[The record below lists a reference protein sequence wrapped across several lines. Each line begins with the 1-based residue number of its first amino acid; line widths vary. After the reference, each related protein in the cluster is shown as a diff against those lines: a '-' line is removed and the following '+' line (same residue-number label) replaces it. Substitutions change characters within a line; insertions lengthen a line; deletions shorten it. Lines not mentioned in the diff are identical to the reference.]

1 MRIYSSKTR
10 RGTAVLACG
19 LGMAMMMTACGSSD
33 DDSPDAKGASVDC
46 AKFEQY
52 GDLKGKT
59 VSVYTSIITPEDKPH
74 IDSYKPFEEC
84 TGATIKYEGSKEFEA
99 QLPIR
104 IEAGNP
110 PDIAYLPQPG
120 SLRTLVAQFPDAFK
134 PAPEEVVKN
143 IDENF
148 DPAWKEY
155 GSVDGKLYAAPLGS
169 NVKSF
174 VWYSP
179 KMFADNGWKIPTTLD
194 ELMTLSDT
202 IAAKGIKPWCAGI
215 GSGDATGWPVT
226 DWLEDFMLRTSDVD
240 TYDKWTKH
248 EIPFTDPKVVTA
260 LDAVGAIL
268 KNDKYVNGGLGNVKT
283 IASTQFQEGGIP
295 ILRGECA
302 MHRQASFYGSNFAEA
317 GAEIGEDKDV
327 FAFYLP
333 NKTTDEKPVLVAGE
347 FTAAFADR
355 PEVKA
360 FLAYL
365 SSAEW
370 ANAKAALSTGWVS
383 ANKNADPANFKNP
396 IDRLSVEIIQD
407 PNAVTRFDASDL
419 MPGAVNTAFWKQM
432 TDWITGKSTADA
444 LSGVEKSWP

>member
-1 MRIYSSKTR
+1 MKSSKTR

-19 LGMAMMMTACGSSD
+19 LGLSLMLTACGSD
-33 DDSPDAKGASVDC
+33 DDEPEAKGADVDC
-46 AKFEQY
+46 AAFEEY
-52 GDLKGKT
+52 GDLEGKT

-84 TGATIKYEGSKEFEA
+84 TGATIEYEGSKEFEA

-120 SLRTLVAQFPDAFK
+120 SLRTLVAQFPDAFVA
-134 PAPEEVVKN
+134 APEAVVTN

-155 GSVDGKLYAAPLGS
+155 GSVDGTFYAAPLGS

-179 KMFADNGWKIPTTLD
+179 AMFEENGWEIPTTMD
-194 ELMTLSDT
+194 ELMSLSDT
-202 IAAKGIKPWCAGI
+202 IAGTGIKPWCAGI

-226 DWLEDFMLRTSDVD
+226 DWLEDYMLRTAGPEA
-240 TYDKWTKH
+240 YDQWQTH
-248 EIPFTDPKVVTA
+248 EIPFNDPQVVEA
-260 LDAVGAIL
+260 LDGVGSIL
-268 KNDKYVNGGLGNVKT
+268 KNEEYVNGGLGNVQT
-283 IASTQFQEGGIP
+283 IASTTFQEGGIP

-302 MHRQASFYGSNFAEA
+302 MHRMASFYGSNFAEA

-333 NKTTDEKPVLVAGE
+333 AESADEKPVLVAGE

-355 PEVKA
+355 PEVQA

-383 ANKNADPANFKNP
+383 ANKNADPENFKNP

-419 MPGAVNTAFWKQM
+419 MPGAVNTEFWRQM
-432 TDWITGKSTADA
+432 TDWITGKSTSQALDA
-444 LSGVEKSWP
+444 IENSWP

>member
-1 MRIYSSKTR
+1 MNSSKTR

-19 LGMAMMMTACGSSD
+19 LGLSLMLTACGSD
-33 DDSPDAKGASVDC
+33 DEPEAKGADVDC
-46 AKFEQY
+46 AAFEEY
-52 GDLKGKT
+52 GDLEGKT

-120 SLRTLVAQFPDAFK
+120 SLRTLVAQFPDAFV
-134 PAPEEVVKN
+134 PAPDAVVKN

-155 GSVDGKLYAAPLGS
+155 GSVDGTFYAAPLGS

-179 KMFADNGWKIPTTLD
+179 AMFEENGWEIPTTMD

-202 IAAKGIKPWCAGI
+202 IASKDIKPWCAGI

-226 DWLEDFMLRTSDVD
+226 DWLEDFMLRTAGPDV
-240 TYDKWTKH
+240 YDQWQVN
-248 EIPFTDPKVVTA
+248 EIPFNDPQDVEA
-260 LDAVGAIL
+260 LDAVGSIL
-268 KNDKYVNGGLGNVKT
+268 KNEEYVNGGLGNVQT
-283 IASTQFQEGGIP
+283 IASTTFQEGGIP

-302 MHRQASFYGSNFAEA
+302 MHRMASFYGSNFAEA

-333 NKTTDEKPVLVAGE
+333 AETADEKPVLVAGE

-355 PEVKA
+355 PEVQA

-419 MPGAVNTAFWKQM
+419 MPGAVNTEFWRQM
-432 TDWITGKSTADA
+432 TDWITGKSTSQALDA
-444 LSGVEKSWP
+444 IENSWP

>member
-1 MRIYSSKTR
+1 M
-10 RGTAVLACG
+10 V
-19 LGMAMMMTACGSSD
+19 TACGSSD
-33 DDSPDAKGASVDC
+33 DDSPEAKGGDVDC

-52 GDLKGKT
+52 GDLEGKT
-59 VSVYTSIITPEDKPH
+59 VSIYTSIITPEDKPH

-84 TGATIKYEGSKEFEA
+84 TGATVKYEGSKEFEA

-120 SLRTLVAQFPDAFK
+120 SLRTLVAQFPDKFK

-179 KMFADNGWKIPTTLD
+179 SMFKDNGWEIPTTLD

-202 IAAKGIKPWCAGI
+202 IAEKGIKPWCAGI

-226 DWLEDFMLRTSDVD
+226 DWLEDFMLRTADTD

-268 KNDKYVNGGLGNVKT
+268 KNDDYVNGGLGNVKT

-302 MHRQASFYGSNFAEA
+302 LHRQASFYGSNFAEA

-370 ANAKAALSTGWVS
+370 ANAKAAISSGWVS

-396 IDRLSVEIIQD
+396 IDKLSVEIIQD

>member
-1 MRIYSSKTR
+1 VRRNSSKTR
-10 RGTAVLACG
+10 GRALLACG
-19 LGMAMMMTACGSSD
+19 LGLSLILTACGGD
-33 DDSPDAKGASVDC
+33 EDEPGGDAKGADVDC
-46 AKFEQY
+46 AAFEEY
-52 GDLKGKT
+52 GDLSGKT

-74 IDSYKPFEEC
+74 IDSYKPFEDC
-84 TGATIKYEGSKEFEA
+84 TGAKVEYEGSKEFEA

-120 SLRTLVAQFPDAFK
+120 SLRTLVEQFPDAFVA
-134 PAPEEVVKN
+134 APEAVNAN

-155 GSVDGKLYAAPLGS
+155 GSVDGTFYAAPLGS

-179 KMFADNGWKIPTTLD
+179 AMFEENGWEIPTTLD

-202 IAAKGIKPWCAGI
+202 IAETGIKPWCAGI

-226 DWLEDFMLRTSDVD
+226 DWLEDFMLRTAGPEV
-240 TYDKWTKH
+240 YDQWLAH
-248 EIPFTDPKVVTA
+248 EIPFDDPQVTEA
-260 LDAVGAIL
+260 LDAVGEIL
-268 KNDKYVNGGLGNVKT
+268 KNEDYVNGGLGNVQT
-283 IASTQFQEGGIP
+283 IASTTFQEGGIP

-317 GAEIGEDKDV
+317 GAEIGEDGDV

-333 NKTTDEKPVLVAGE
+333 AESADEKPVLVAGE
-347 FTAAFADR
+347 FTAAFSDR
-355 PEVKA
+355 PEVQA

-383 ANKNADPANFKNP
+383 ANKNADPENFKNP

-419 MPGAVNTAFWKQM
+419 MPGAVNTEFWRQM
-432 TDWITGKSTADA
+432 TDWITGKDTGAA
-444 LSGVEKSWP
+444 LSAIDASWP

>member
-1 MRIYSSKTR
+1 MNSSKTR
-10 RGTAVLACG
+10 RGTTLLACG
-19 LGMAMMMTACGSSD
+19 LGLSLMLTACGSD
-33 DDSPDAKGASVDC
+33 DDEPGGDAKGDDVDC
-46 AKFEQY
+46 ADFEQY
-52 GDLKGKT
+52 GDLAGKE
-59 VSVYTSIITPEDKPH
+59 VLVYTSIITPEDKPH
-74 IDSYKPFEEC
+74 MDSYKPFEEC

-120 SLRTLVAQFPDAFK
+120 SLRTLVAQFPDAFV
-134 PAPEEVVKN
+134 PAPDAVTAN

-155 GSVDGKLYAAPLGS
+155 GSVDGTFYAAPLGS

-179 KMFADNGWKIPTTLD
+179 KMFADNSWEIPTTLD
-194 ELMTLSDT
+194 EMMTLSDT
-202 IAAKGIKPWCAGI
+202 IAETGIKPWCAGI

-226 DWLEDFMLRTSDVD
+226 DWLEDYMLRTAGPEV
-240 TYDKWTKH
+240 YDQWQVN
-248 EIPFTDPKVVTA
+248 EIPFDDPQVVEA
-260 LDAVGAIL
+260 LDAVGSIL
-268 KNDKYVNGGLGNVKT
+268 KNEDYVNGGLGNVQT
-283 IASTQFQEGGIP
+283 IASTTFQEGGIP

-302 MHRQASFYGSNFAEA
+302 MHRMASFYGSNFAEA
-317 GAEIGEDKDV
+317 GAEIGEDGDV

-333 NKTTDEKPVLVAGE
+333 AETAEDKPVLVAGE
-347 FTAAFADR
+347 FTAAFSDR
-355 PEVKA
+355 PEVQA

-370 ANAKAALSTGWVS
+370 ANEKAALSSGWVS

-396 IDRLSVEIIQD
+396 IDKLSVEIIQD

-419 MPGAVNTAFWKQM
+419 MPAAVNTAFWRQM
-432 TDWITGKSTADA
+432 TDWITGKSTGDA
-444 LSGVEKSWP
+444 LTAIESSWP